1 MQFVVDDVK
10 KNNRAGKA
18 VMNMSL
24 GGDKSEA
31 INRAIEALFKA
42 GVVPVVAAGNE
53 NVSQHQPPNVS
64 IITNNL

>member
-31 INRAIEALFKA
+31 INRAIEALFKD

-53 NVSQHQPPNVS
+53 NVS
-64 IITNNL
+64 